1 MPCPSFPDISIEV
14 LQLQEIES
22 RARTLHEL
30 EDSEEANIFDRLA
43 EACRQKIKLLQ
54 ELECLTRMDETTAKL
69 QFDIQF
75 VLATQRVQ

>member
-1 MPCPSFPDISIEV
+1 MPCPSFPDLNIEL
-14 LQLQEIES
+14 LQLQEIEA
-22 RARTLHEL
+22 RARALHEL
-30 EDSEEANIFDRLA
+30 EDKEEVNIFDRLA
-43 EACRQKIKLLQ
+43 EACKQKIKILQ